1 VTLPSQGGGGAGGS
15 GSGGQ
20 GTAGNGGS
28 AGGSGGVGGAGA
40 SGSGGQGTGGNGGGA
55 GSGGAGN
62 DGGAGSGGASDG
74 GGGGGGT
81 NCNARFNF
89 ENGALYGTN
98 INTSGNLTAFTA
110 ISNSGAVTLC
120 GAGALE
126 IDATFMGSSGPYV
139 GGEVDIPLNGAE
151 DLSGKTVTFNV
162 RAEPPGSVSFYV
174 FLVTPRGYDPI
185 PGSGFPIR
193 LTGDQWNTASY
204 TFPVLDGGTP
214 DGAAP
219 DGGLPDGGVQYM
231 WMVYRLALQAFS
243 YNADAS
249 VTIKIYVD
257 EVDIR

>member
-1 VTLPSQGGGGAGGS
+1 MALLAFAGVGACANRGMVAPSPHDGAMDGAGG
-15 GSGGQ
+15 
-20 GTAGNGGS
+20 
-28 AGGSGGVGGAGA
+28 
-40 SGSGGQGTGGNGGGA
+40 
-55 GSGGAGN
+55 
-62 DGGAGSGGASDG
+62 DIASDG
-74 GGGGGGT
+74 PSDRADAVDGTGDGTDDRST
-81 NCNARFNF
+81 NCTTRFNF
-89 ENGALYGTN
+89 ESGALYGAN
-98 INTSGNLTAFTA
+98 INTAGNLTAFTS

-243 YNADAS
+243 YNADAA